1 VNYDCVGFDREQHA
15 PVAGAQPHS
24 GDTFERFHIAS
35 TGFGESRQ
43 FDVDLCARSRGKLAP
58 LTDGCGSK
66 SDFLHILYIA

>member
-1 VNYDCVGFDREQHA
+1 MIVSALIVNNTRQS
-15 PVAGAQPHS
+15 PAQPHS